1 MLAHWQFLTRN
12 HLPLV
17 SFSVQLSDSDHLTPG
32 GHYHPSKKPIFRAKL
47 FGLPDAAPCPHS
59 GRPIALNSESVLKGN
74 SPSRSPPPPHP
85 HPWLCIA
92 LFLSQRVLVRHGA
105 APTVPR
111 LKLLSPGD
119 VTSTHSISLEGR
131 LSEANNMVDV
141 FLDFVERKPFCSL
154 APPNQYFVFLF
165 SKQFP

>member
-74 SPSRSPPPPHP
+74 SPSRSPPPPP
-85 HPWLCIA
+85 PPPPA
-92 LFLSQRVLVRHGA
+92 LYCFVSQPKGLGA
-105 APTVPR
+105 ARGCTNSSTVKAAVPWGCHQHPFHQPGREALWSQQYGRCVSR
-111 LKLLSPGD
+111 LCGKE
-119 VTSTHSISLEGR
+119 T
-131 LSEANNMVDV
+131 
-141 FLDFVERKPFCSL
+141 
-154 APPNQYFVFLF
+154 FLF
-165 SKQFP
+165 SGPT